1 MLKKIFPILMIT
13 LFGVTCVFYS
23 QAAGHGIGIDLIR
36 VIDENQDGGM
46 WNIHGQAGIGGDIA
60 LHLGYARGDALTIV
74 DVGVKYYFGR
84 YMNSP
89 FIHLGAGHFDHDAG
103 SDTGFIGALGLERML
118 TPHIGF
124 SSAAKIT
131 TGANHDYLGYPESPI
146 FQATFSLVLAF

>member
-1 MLKKIFPILMIT
+1 MKKIQLTLIIALFAAVFSFPEP
-13 LFGVTCVFYS
+13 
-23 QAAGHGIGIDLIR
+23 AAGHGIGIDLIKL
-36 VIDENQDGGM
+36 VDENQDGGM
-46 WNIHGQAGIGGDIA
+46 WNVHGQAGIGGDIA
-60 LHLGYARGDALTIV
+60 LHLGYARGDALRIV

-118 TPHIGF
+118 TTHIGF

-131 TGANHDYLGYPESPI
+131 AGADHDYLGYPESPI
-146 FQATFSLVLAF
+146 FQATFSLMLAF